1 MSHRVLR
8 PMQVVKVIPPDP
20 KSPPTSPV
28 RVPVISLPP
37 SVSPLGPMTTDHSST
52 TQSGV
57 VFKTPPQPLT
67 NGLPDTA
74 HTASPGEPSPNC
86 FKTPKALTPRTPLTP
101 QAALNPSGYKY
112 VVETLEEPS
121 VRMTVGSKQL
131 R

>member
-8 PMQVVKVIPPDP
+8 PIQVVKVIPPDP

-28 RVPVISLPP
+28 RVSVISLPP
-37 SVSPLGPMTTDHSST
+37 SVSPSGPMTTDHPT
-52 TQSGV
+52 TTPSGV
-57 VFKTPPQPLT
+57 VFKSPPQPLT
-67 NGLPDTA
+67 NGLPD
-74 HTASPGEPSPNC
+74 TASPGEPSPNC